1 MVDTIIEVAAELIF
15 DGIYNG
21 TASEIERV
29 RKSAKLRKSISKAAD
44 IIKDG
49 GIVAF
54 PTETV
59 YGLGADALNATAV
72 ERIYSAKGR
81 PGDNPLILHVATI
94 EQFLE
99 LVEPP
104 PEYALAL
111 AKAYWP
117 GPLTLIA
124 KKKYHLPSWVGGH
137 PLNST
142 STVGVRIPNH
152 PVALALLEAVGS
164 PIAAPSA
171 NKSGRPSPTSAK
183 HVTDDFA
190 ATGEIDMVLDGDIPN
205 VGLES
210 TVVDVTGQTP
220 VILRPGAIT
229 REMILEVTQL
239 QSDKATHSNAPR
251 SPGIK
256 YRHYAPKAPMTILKG
271 SSRAVASHIV
281 PECEANPG
289 QLIGA
294 YVTEA
299 TKNIIAAN
307 HSSNIKFIILSD
319 NPETVAQNLFADLRQ
334 FDNFN
339 VSVIYAE
346 AVPDTGLGTAIMDR
360 MQKAADGNILNV

>member
-1 MVDTIIEVAAELIF
+1 MVD
-15 DGIYNG
+15 
-21 TASEIERV
+21 
-29 RKSAKLRKSISKAAD
+29 SISKAAN

-59 YGLGADALNATAV
+59 YGLGADAFNAAAV
-72 ERIYSAKGR
+72 KRVYSAKGR
-81 PGDNPLILHVATI
+81 PVDNPLILHVANL

-137 PLNST
+137 PQNST
-142 STVGVRIPNH
+142 NTVGVRVPNH
-152 PVALALLEAVGS
+152 PAALAFLEAVGS

-183 HVTDDFA
+183 HVTDDFS
-190 ATGEIDMVLDGDIPN
+190 ATGEIDIVLDGNISN

-229 REMILEVTQL
+229 REMIHEVTQL
-239 QSDKATHSNAPR
+239 QSDKAAHTDAPR
-251 SPGIK
+251 SPGMK
-256 YRHYAPKAPMTILKG
+256 YRHYAPKAPMTILQGG
-271 SSRAVASHIV
+271 SHAVATHIIL
-281 PECEANPG
+281 ECEARPE
-289 QLIGA
+289 QLLGA

-299 TKNIIAAN
+299 VKNIIAGN
-307 HSSNIKFIILSD
+307 PSPNIKYIILSD
-319 NPETVAQNLFADLRQ
+319 NPETAAQNLFADFRQ
-334 FDNFN
+334 FDKLN
-339 VSVIYAE
+339 VSAIYAE
-346 AVPDTGLGTAIMDR
+346 AVAETGLGTAIMDR
-360 MQKAADGNILNV
+360 MKKAADGNILNVGAVTNRPN